1 MDTTEQTVWAI
12 MAGGLLS
19 LVMISAVDA
28 VMVRTVGALRNL
40 LLLFTIGAACVLLSG
55 LPEALFPSLPVR
67 LGMALKAGFGLLSSA
82 LGLRFLGMWTGGEAE
97 DRVIYR
103 ITVWGCYGMLIA
115 AMVMAV
121 LATLVPLEEFRS
133 LLLMTASLNAL
144 VVVLALVVAVRAT
157 LMGDPL
163 ARWLVLACVMLA
175 GMVGG
180 LYIHAL
186 EVSGWGIGMWM
197 FTVGCVLLFM
207 LTVMVLIVVRNRQQ
221 RKLARLARLD
231 LGWDPATGLP
241 TGAKLLGE
249 VEHAFWR
256 TSRLQGQCIVVCLY
270 LSNLYKMGDAVG
282 RSADNQILAATAAR
296 IRRAAGFRCVVGMYH
311 PRCFIV
317 VFSIDRRRRFDD
329 AVVARLLVQVTQPL
343 LLVAENDRRQSFTPQ
358 IGLALRT
365 VLPDSTLPLDVIHE
379 VEHEAMAQVRRPP
392 PEDDVADTTW

>member
-1 MDTTEQTVWAI
+1 MDTTEHTVWAI
-12 MAGGLLS
+12 MTGGLLS
-19 LVMISAVDA
+19 LVLLSAVDA
-28 VMVRTVGALRNL
+28 LMVRTLGALRNL

-103 ITVWGCYGMLIA
+103 VTVWGCYGMLIA

-121 LATLVPLEEFRS
+121 LASLVPLEDFRN
-133 LLLMTASLNAL
+133 LLLMTAGFNAL
-144 VVVLALVVAVRAT
+144 AVVLALVVAVRAT

-186 EVSGWGIGMWM
+186 EVPGWGIGMWI

-221 RKLARLARLD
+221 RTLARLARLE

-249 VEHAFWR
+249 V
-256 TSRLQGQCIVVCLY
+256 
-270 LSNLYKMGDAVG
+270 
-282 RSADNQILAATAAR
+282 
-296 IRRAAGFRCVVGMYH
+296 
-311 PRCFIV
+311 
-317 VFSIDRRRRFDD
+317 
-329 AVVARLLVQVTQPL
+329 
-343 LLVAENDRRQSFTPQ
+343 
-358 IGLALRT
+358 
-365 VLPDSTLPLDVIHE
+365 
-379 VEHEAMAQVRRPP
+379 
-392 PEDDVADTTW
+392 